1 MGSCFGEE
9 MHRRILAKGH
19 ASFVNPFGVI
29 FHPKA
34 LHNNCALIAHA
45 ADRSAFESALRTT
58 DFYEHQGIFHSL
70 QHANRFQNTQPA
82 QLLEEIYTIA
92 QQAYINIKQAQLI
105 GITLGTAWIYEHLP
119 TQQFVGN
126 CHKLPQQEFRKTLSL
141 HAQIKNDVAGLLN
154 ALRQI
159 NDHAHLVITVS
170 PVRHLR
176 DGVQENLASKSTL
189 ISALGELLMEQQA
202 KVHYFPAYEII
213 REELNDWQ
221 FFEADK
227 MHPTEEAIEVV
238 FDRFYRAFFSTND
251 STFSA
256 VL

>member
-1 MGSCFGEE
+1 

-19 ASFVNPFGVI
+19 ASFANPFGVI
-29 FHPKA
+29 FHPRA
-34 LHNNCALIAHA
+34 LHNNCALITQA
-45 ADRSAFESALRTT
+45 ANRSAFESALQTT

-70 QHANRFQNTQPA
+70 QHANRFQNTQPT
-82 QLLEEIYTIA
+82 QLLEEIFSIA
-92 QQAYINIKQAQLI
+92 QQAYIDIQQAHLI

-141 HAQIKNDVAGLLN
+141 HAQIKNDVAGLLT
-154 ALRQI
+154 AVRQI

-176 DGVQENLASKSTL
+176 DGVRENLASKSTL
-189 ISALGELLMEQQA
+189 ISALGEMLMEQQP

-221 FFEADK
+221 YFKAAK